1 MTEASYL
8 REKLES
14 ISPTERVERIVV
26 QRFAVPLLQA
36 LGFDELEIREE
47 FETGCGQV
55 DLAARKNGDPEDI
68 FLRSP
73 KNPYLLLE
81 AKSRAVNLREGSYYR
96 DAVYQIESY
105 LLAKNCKS
113 AKWGIITNANNI
125 QLWRKHGKVVHP
137 ATANLDISSD
147 NIESIVRNLRDK
159 IENYERALTV
169 CVYNNKGG
177 VGKTTTVINLAAA
190 LATKGK
196 KVLVVDFDSQ
206 GDLTGSLGVTPGKIT
221 LTQCL
226 KDPKI
231 DVHAIVQTYRLEGKR
246 IIFSIFEIFDR
257 LKGKQS
263 TLPIFDIIPRDPE
276 LETLTDSRAV
286 AYIPKGT
293 RRLRDLIAPLRN
305 EYDYILIDCPT
316 QWLYFSQSGVFA
328 ADVILIPTRPDD
340 LSSLNNAARVIT
352 QFIPETARSRQDG
365 GPRTL
370 PIFFN
375 GVPSSGSENTIKRA
389 HDEIDEIV
397 SQERSMNLLPYF
409 RPKPKKG
416 NEDKYIFRIP
426 EYAVIKT
433 AAFEGVPAV
442 FKRRRVLECYQSLAR
457 EYFID
462 E

>member
-1 MTEASYL
+1 MTAASSL
-8 REKLES
+8 REKLER
-14 ISPTERVERIVV
+14 ISPTERVERVVV
-26 QRFAVPLLQA
+26 QHFAVPLLQA
-36 LGFDELEIREE
+36 LGFDDSEIRDE

-81 AKSRAVNLREGSYYR
+81 AKSRAVNLREGSCYR
-96 DAVYQIESY
+96 DAVCQIESY

-177 VGKTTTVINLAAA
+177 VGKTTTIINLAAA
-190 LATKGK
+190 LKTKGK

-206 GDLTGSLGVTPGKIT
+206 GDLTRSLGATPGKIT

-231 DVHAIVQTYRLEGKR
+231 DVHSVVQTYRLKTVR
-246 IIFSIFEIFDR
+246 Q
-257 LKGKQS
+257 GKQS
-263 TLPIFDIIPRDPE
+263 IVSIFDIIPRDPE
-276 LETLTDSRAV
+276 LETLTDSQAV
-286 AYIPKGT
+286 AYIQKGT

-305 EYDYILIDCPT
+305 EYDYILVDCPT

-352 QFIPETARSRQDG
+352 SFVPETAKSRQDG
-365 GPRTL
+365 GPIAL
-370 PIFFN
+370 PTFFN
-375 GVPSSGSENTIKRA
+375 GVPSGREYTTIKLA
-389 HDEIDEIV
+389 NEEIGKLID
-397 SQERSMNLLPYF
+397 QEKSVDLRPYF
-409 RPKPKKG
+409 WPHFKRG
-416 NEDKYIFRIP
+416 NENKSIFRIP
-426 EYAVIKT
+426 DYAVISSASFART
-433 AAFEGVPAV
+433 PAV
-442 FKRRRVLECYQSLAR
+442 FRDRRVLEYYQSLAR

>member
-36 LGFDELEIREE
+36 LGFDESEIREE

-55 DLAARKNGDPEDI
+55 DLAARKNVDPEDI

-96 DAVYQIESY
+96 DAVCQIESY

-137 ATANLDISSD
+137 ATANLDISPD

-169 CVYNNKGG
+169 CMYNNKGG
-177 VGKTTTVINLAAA
+177 VGKTTTVINLAAT
-190 LATKGK
+190 LATKRK

-206 GDLTGSLGVTPGKIT
+206 GDLTRSLEATPGKIT

-231 DVHAIVQTYRLEGKR
+231 DVHAIVQTYK
-246 IIFSIFEIFDR
+246 
-257 LKGKQS
+257 LKGFS
-263 TLPIFDIIPRDPE
+263 IFDIIPRDPE

-352 QFIPETARSRQDG
+352 SFVPETARSRQDG
-365 GPRTL
+365 GPIAL
-370 PIFFN
+370 PTFFN
-375 GVPSSGSENTIKRA
+375 GVSSGSEYTIRLA
-389 HDEIDEIV
+389 HEEIQKLIN
-397 SQERSMNLLPYF
+397 QEKSVDLRPYF
-409 RPKPKKG
+409 WPHFKKG
-416 NEDKYIFRIP
+416 NENKSIFRIP
-426 EYAVIKT
+426 DYAVISSAKF
-433 AAFEGVPAV
+433 ARIPAV
-442 FKRRRVLECYQSLAR
+442 FKDRRVLEYYQSLAR

>member
-1 MTEASYL
+1 M
-8 REKLES
+8 
-14 ISPTERVERIVV
+14 SPTERVERVVV
-26 QRFAVPLLQA
+26 QHFASPLLQA
-36 LGFDELEIREE
+36 LGFDESEIREE

-68 FLRSP
+68 FFRSP

-81 AKSRAVNLREGSYYR
+81 AKSRAVNLREGSCYR
-96 DAVYQIESY
+96 DVVCQIESY

-177 VGKTTTVINLAAA
+177 VGKTTTIINLAAT
-190 LATKGK
+190 LATKKK

-206 GDLTGSLGVTPGKIT
+206 GDLTRSLGATPGKIT

-231 DVHAIVQTYRLEGKR
+231 DVHAIVQTYRLRG
-246 IIFSIFEIFDR
+246 IS
-257 LKGKQS
+257 
-263 TLPIFDIIPRDPE
+263 IFDIIPRDPE
-276 LETLTDSRAV
+276 LETLTDSQSL
-286 AYIPKGT
+286 AYIQKGT

-305 EYDYILIDCPT
+305 GYDYILIDCPT

-352 QFIPETARSRQDG
+352 SFVPETAKSRQDG

-375 GVPSSGSENTIKRA
+375 GVSSGSEYTIKLA
-389 HDEIDEIV
+389 NEEIDKLIN
-397 SQERSMNLLPYF
+397 QEKSVDLRPYF
-409 RPKPKKG
+409 WPHFKRG
-416 NEDKYIFRIP
+416 NENKSIFRIP
-426 EYAVIKT
+426 DYAVISS
-433 AAFEGVPAV
+433 ASFARIPAV
-442 FKRRRVLECYQSLAR
+442 FRDRRVLEYYQSLAR

>member
-1 MTEASYL
+1 MTEASSL
-8 REKLES
+8 REKLER
-14 ISPTERVERIVV
+14 ISPTERVEQVIV
-26 QRFAVPLLQA
+26 QHFAFPLLQA
-36 LGFDELEIREE
+36 LGFDDSEIRYE

-81 AKSRAVNLREGSYYR
+81 AKSRAVNLREGSCYR
-96 DAVYQIESY
+96 DAVCQIESY

-177 VGKTTTVINLAAA
+177 VGKTTTIINLAATLA
-190 LATKGK
+190 TTTLATKRK

-206 GDLTGSLGVTPGKIT
+206 GDLTRSLGATPGKIT

-231 DVHAIVQTYRLEGKR
+231 DIHAIVQTYRL
-246 IIFSIFEIFDR
+246 
-257 LKGKQS
+257 KGKQT

-276 LETLTDSRAV
+276 LETLTDSQSL
-286 AYIPKGT
+286 AYIQKGT

-352 QFIPETARSRQDG
+352 SFVPETAKSRQDG

-375 GVPSSGSENTIKRA
+375 GVSSGSEYTIKLA
-389 HDEIDEIV
+389 NEEIDKLIN
-397 SQERSMNLLPYF
+397 QEKSVDLRPYF
-409 RPKPKKG
+409 WPHFKRG
-416 NEDKYIFRIP
+416 NENKSIFRIP
-426 EYAVIKT
+426 DYAVISS
-433 AAFEGVPAV
+433 ASFARIPAV
-442 FKRRRVLECYQSLAR
+442 FRDRRVLEYYQSLAR

>member
-1 MTEASYL
+1 MTAASSL
-8 REKLES
+8 REKLER
-14 ISPTERVERIVV
+14 ISPTERVEQVIV
-26 QRFAVPLLQA
+26 QHFAFPLLQA
-36 LGFDELEIREE
+36 LGFDDSEIRYE

-81 AKSRAVNLREGSYYR
+81 AKSRAVNLREGSCYR
-96 DAVYQIESY
+96 DAVCQIESY

-113 AKWGIITNANNI
+113 AKCGIITNANNI

-147 NIESIVRNLRDK
+147 SIESIVRNLRDK

-177 VGKTTTVINLAAA
+177 VGKTTTIINLAAA
-190 LATKGK
+190 LKTKGK

-206 GDLTGSLGVTPGKIT
+206 GDLTRSLGATPGKIT

-231 DVHAIVQTYRLEGKR
+231 DIHAIVQTYRL
-246 IIFSIFEIFDR
+246 
-257 LKGKQS
+257 KGKQT

-276 LETLTDSRAV
+276 LETLTDSQSL
-286 AYIPKGT
+286 AYIQKGT

-352 QFIPETARSRQDG
+352 SFVPETAKSRQDG

-375 GVPSSGSENTIKRA
+375 GVSSGSEYTIKLA
-389 HDEIDEIV
+389 NEEIDKLIN
-397 SQERSMNLLPYF
+397 QEKSVDLRPYF
-409 RPKPKKG
+409 WPHFKRG
-416 NEDKYIFRIP
+416 NENKSIFRIP
-426 EYAVIKT
+426 DYAVISS
-433 AAFEGVPAV
+433 ASFARIPAV
-442 FKRRRVLECYQSLAR
+442 FRDRRVLEYYQSLAR

>member
-1 MTEASYL
+1 MTAASSL
-8 REKLES
+8 REKLER
-14 ISPTERVERIVV
+14 ISPTERVERVVV
-26 QRFAVPLLQA
+26 QHFAVPLLQA
-36 LGFDELEIREE
+36 LGFDDSEIRDE

-81 AKSRAVNLREGSYYR
+81 AKSRAVNLREGSCYR
-96 DAVYQIESY
+96 DAVCQIESY

-177 VGKTTTVINLAAA
+177 VGKTTTIINLAAA
-190 LATKGK
+190 LKTKGK

-206 GDLTGSLGVTPGKIT
+206 GDLTRSLGVTPGKIT

-231 DVHAIVQTYRLEGKR
+231 DVHSVVQTYRLKTVR
-246 IIFSIFEIFDR
+246 Q
-257 LKGKQS
+257 GKQS
-263 TLPIFDIIPRDPE
+263 IVSIFDIIPRDPE
-276 LETLTDSRAV
+276 LETLTDSQAV
-286 AYIPKGT
+286 AYIQKGT

-305 EYDYILIDCPT
+305 EYDYILVDCPT

-352 QFIPETARSRQDG
+352 SFVPETAKSRQDG
-365 GPRTL
+365 GPIAL
-370 PIFFN
+370 PTFFN
-375 GVPSSGSENTIKRA
+375 GVPSGREYTTIKLA
-389 HDEIDEIV
+389 NEEIGKLID
-397 SQERSMNLLPYF
+397 QEKSVDLRPYF
-409 RPKPKKG
+409 WPHFKRG
-416 NEDKYIFRIP
+416 NENKSIFRIP
-426 EYAVIKT
+426 DYAVISSASFART
-433 AAFEGVPAV
+433 PAV
-442 FKRRRVLECYQSLAR
+442 FRDRRVLEYYQSLAR

>member
-1 MTEASYL
+1 MTAASSL
-8 REKLES
+8 REKLER
-14 ISPTERVERIVV
+14 ISPTERVEQVIV
-26 QRFAVPLLQA
+26 QHFAFPLLQA
-36 LGFDELEIREE
+36 LGFDDSEIRYE

-81 AKSRAVNLREGSYYR
+81 AKSRAVNLREGSCYR
-96 DAVYQIESY
+96 DAVCQIESY

-177 VGKTTTVINLAAA
+177 VGKTTTIINLAATLA
-190 LATKGK
+190 TTTLATKRK

-206 GDLTGSLGVTPGKIT
+206 GDLTRSLGATPGKIT

-231 DVHAIVQTYRLEGKR
+231 DIHAIVQTYRL
-246 IIFSIFEIFDR
+246 
-257 LKGKQS
+257 KGKQT

-276 LETLTDSRAV
+276 LETLTDSQSL
-286 AYIPKGT
+286 AYIQKGT

-352 QFIPETARSRQDG
+352 SFVPETAKSRQDG

-375 GVPSSGSENTIKRA
+375 GVSSGSEYTIKLA
-389 HDEIDEIV
+389 NEEIDKLIN
-397 SQERSMNLLPYF
+397 QEKSVDLRPYF
-409 RPKPKKG
+409 WPHFKRG
-416 NEDKYIFRIP
+416 NENKSIFRIP
-426 EYAVIKT
+426 DYAVISSASFART
-433 AAFEGVPAV
+433 PAV
-442 FKRRRVLECYQSLAR
+442 FRDRRVLEYYQSLAR

>member
-1 MTEASYL
+1 MTAASSL
-8 REKLES
+8 REKLER
-14 ISPTERVERIVV
+14 ISPTERVEQVIV
-26 QRFAVPLLQA
+26 QHFAFPLLQA
-36 LGFDELEIREE
+36 LGFDDSEIRYE

-81 AKSRAVNLREGSYYR
+81 AKSRAVNLREGSCYR
-96 DAVYQIESY
+96 DAVCQIESY

-147 NIESIVRNLRDK
+147 SIESIVRNLRDK

-177 VGKTTTVINLAAA
+177 VGKTTTIINLAAA
-190 LATKGK
+190 LKTKGK

-206 GDLTGSLGVTPGKIT
+206 GDLTRSLGATPGKIT

-231 DVHAIVQTYRLEGKR
+231 DIHAIVQTYRL
-246 IIFSIFEIFDR
+246 
-257 LKGKQS
+257 KGKQT

-276 LETLTDSRAV
+276 LETLTDSQSL
-286 AYIPKGT
+286 AYIQKGT

-352 QFIPETARSRQDG
+352 SFVPETAKSRQDG

-375 GVPSSGSENTIKRA
+375 GVSSGSEYTIKLA
-389 HDEIDEIV
+389 NEEIDKLIN
-397 SQERSMNLLPYF
+397 QEKSVDLRPYF
-409 RPKPKKG
+409 WPHFKRG
-416 NEDKYIFRIP
+416 NENKSIFRIP
-426 EYAVIKT
+426 DYAVISS
-433 AAFEGVPAV
+433 ASFARIPAV
-442 FKRRRVLECYQSLAR
+442 FRDRRVLEYYQSLAR

>member
-1 MTEASYL
+1 MTAASSL
-8 REKLES
+8 REKLERM
-14 ISPTERVERIVV
+14 SPTERVERVVV
-26 QRFAVPLLQA
+26 QHFAVPLLQA
-36 LGFDELEIREE
+36 LGFDDSEIRDE

-68 FLRSP
+68 FFRSP

-81 AKSRAVNLREGSYYR
+81 AKSRAVNLREGSCYR
-96 DAVYQIESY
+96 DVVCQIESY

-147 NIESIVRNLRDK
+147 SIESIVRNLRDK

-177 VGKTTTVINLAAA
+177 VGKTTTIINLAAT
-190 LATKGK
+190 LATKKK

-206 GDLTGSLGVTPGKIT
+206 GDLTRSLGATPGKIT

-231 DVHAIVQTYRLEGKR
+231 DVHAIVQTYRLRG
-246 IIFSIFEIFDR
+246 IS
-257 LKGKQS
+257 
-263 TLPIFDIIPRDPE
+263 IFDIIPRDPE
-276 LETLTDSRAV
+276 LETLTDSQSL
-286 AYIPKGT
+286 AYIQKGT

-305 EYDYILIDCPT
+305 GYDYILIDCPT

-352 QFIPETARSRQDG
+352 SFVPETAKSRQDG

-375 GVPSSGSENTIKRA
+375 GVSSGSEYTIKLA
-389 HDEIDEIV
+389 NEEIDKLIN
-397 SQERSMNLLPYF
+397 QEKSVDLRPYF
-409 RPKPKKG
+409 WPHFKRG
-416 NEDKYIFRIP
+416 NENKSIFRIP
-426 EYAVIKT
+426 DYAVISS
-433 AAFEGVPAV
+433 ASFARIPAV
-442 FKRRRVLECYQSLAR
+442 FRDRRVLEYYQSLAR

>member
-1 MTEASYL
+1 MTAARDL
-8 REKLES
+8 REKLER
-14 ISPTERVERIVV
+14 ISPTERVERVIV
-26 QRFAVPLLQA
+26 QHFAVPLLQA
-36 LGFDELEIREE
+36 LGFDDSEIRDE

-55 DLAARKNGDPEDI
+55 DLAARKNGDPEDT

-96 DAVYQIESY
+96 DAVCQIESY

-177 VGKTTTVINLAAA
+177 VGKTTTIINLAATLA
-190 LATKGK
+190 TTTLATKRK

-206 GDLTGSLGVTPGKIT
+206 GDLTRSLEATPGKIT

-226 KDPKI
+226 KDPRI
-231 DVHAIVQTYRLEGKR
+231 DVHAIVQKYRFR
-246 IIFSIFEIFDR
+246 DI
-257 LKGKQS
+257 
-263 TLPIFDIIPRDPE
+263 PIFDIIPRDPE

-352 QFIPETARSRQDG
+352 SFVPETARSRQDG
-365 GPRTL
+365 GPIAL
-370 PIFFN
+370 PTFFN
-375 GVPSSGSENTIKRA
+375 GVSSGSEYTIRLA
-389 HDEIDEIV
+389 HEEIRKLIN
-397 SQERSMNLLPYF
+397 QEKSVDLRPYF
-409 RPKPKKG
+409 WPHFKKG
-416 NEDKYIFRIP
+416 NENKSIFRIP
-426 EYAVIKT
+426 DYAVISSAKF
-433 AAFEGVPAV
+433 ARIPAV
-442 FKRRRVLECYQSLAR
+442 FKDRRVLEYYQSLAR

>member
-1 MTEASYL
+1 M
-8 REKLES
+8 
-14 ISPTERVERIVV
+14 SPTERVERVVV
-26 QRFAVPLLQA
+26 QHFASPLLQA
-36 LGFDELEIREE
+36 LGFDDSEIREE

-68 FLRSP
+68 FFRSP

-81 AKSRAVNLREGSYYR
+81 AKSRAVNLREGSCYR
-96 DAVYQIESY
+96 DAVCQIESY
-105 LLAKNCKS
+105 LLAKDCKS

-190 LATKGK
+190 LATKRK

-206 GDLTGSLGVTPGKIT
+206 GDLTRSLGVTTGKIT

-231 DVHAIVQTYRLEGKR
+231 DVHSVVQTYRLKTVR
-246 IIFSIFEIFDR
+246 Q
-257 LKGKQS
+257 GKQS
-263 TLPIFDIIPRDPE
+263 IVSIFDIIPRDPE
-276 LETLTDSRAV
+276 LETLTDSQAV
-286 AYIPKGT
+286 AYIQKGT

-352 QFIPETARSRQDG
+352 RFVPETARSRQDG

-375 GVPSSGSENTIKRA
+375 GVPSESENTIKRA
-389 HDEIDEIV
+389 NDEIEKIV

-409 RPKPKKG
+409 WPHFKRG
-416 NEDKYIFRIP
+416 NENKSIFRIP
-426 EYAVIKT
+426 DYAVISS
-433 AAFEGVPAV
+433 ASFDRRPAV
-442 FKRRRVLECYQSLAR
+442 FNRRVLEYYQSLAR

>member
-1 MTEASYL
+1 MTAASSL
-8 REKLES
+8 REKLER
-14 ISPTERVERIVV
+14 ISPTERVERVVV
-26 QRFAVPLLQA
+26 QHFAVPLLQA
-36 LGFDELEIREE
+36 LGFDDSEIRDE

-68 FLRSP
+68 FFRSP

-81 AKSRAVNLREGSYYR
+81 AKSRAVNLREGSCYR
-96 DAVYQIESY
+96 DTVCQIESY
-105 LLAKNCKS
+105 LLAKDCKS

-190 LATKGK
+190 LATKRK

-206 GDLTGSLGVTPGKIT
+206 GDLTRSLGVTTGKIT

-231 DVHAIVQTYRLEGKR
+231 DVHSVVQTYRLKTVR
-246 IIFSIFEIFDR
+246 Q
-257 LKGKQS
+257 GKQS
-263 TLPIFDIIPRDPE
+263 IVSIFDIIPRDPE
-276 LETLTDSRAV
+276 LETLTDSQAV
-286 AYIPKGT
+286 AYIQKGT

-352 QFIPETARSRQDG
+352 RFVPETARSRQDG

-375 GVPSSGSENTIKRA
+375 GVPSESENTIKRA
-389 HDEIDEIV
+389 NDEIEKIV

-409 RPKPKKG
+409 WPHFKRG
-416 NEDKYIFRIP
+416 NENKSIFRIP
-426 EYAVIKT
+426 DYAVISS
-433 AAFEGVPAV
+433 ASFDRRPAV
-442 FKRRRVLECYQSLAR
+442 FNRRVLEYYQSLAR

>member
-36 LGFDELEIREE
+36 LGFDESEIREE

-55 DLAARKNGDPEDI
+55 DLAARKNVDPEDI

-96 DAVYQIESY
+96 DAVCQIESY

-169 CVYNNKGG
+169 CMYNNKGG
-177 VGKTTTVINLAAA
+177 VGKTTTVINLAAT
-190 LATKGK
+190 LATKRK

-206 GDLTGSLGVTPGKIT
+206 GDLTRSLEATPGKIT

-231 DVHAIVQTYRLEGKR
+231 DVHAIVQTYK
-246 IIFSIFEIFDR
+246 
-257 LKGKQS
+257 LKGFS
-263 TLPIFDIIPRDPE
+263 IFDIIPRDPE

-352 QFIPETARSRQDG
+352 SFVPETARSRQDG
-365 GPRTL
+365 GPIAL
-370 PIFFN
+370 PTFFN
-375 GVPSSGSENTIKRA
+375 GVPSESENTIKRA
-389 HDEIDEIV
+389 NDEIEKIV

-409 RPKPKKG
+409 WPHFKKG
-416 NEDKYIFRIP
+416 NENKSIFRIP
-426 EYAVIKT
+426 DYAVISSASFART
-433 AAFEGVPAV
+433 PAV
-442 FKRRRVLECYQSLAR
+442 FRDRRVLEYYQSLAR

>member
-1 MTEASYL
+1 MTAASSL
-8 REKLES
+8 REKLER
-14 ISPTERVERIVV
+14 ISPTERVERVVV
-26 QRFAVPLLQA
+26 QHFASPLLQA
-36 LGFDELEIREE
+36 LGFDDLEIRYE

-55 DLAARKNGDPEDI
+55 DLAARKNEDPEDT
-68 FLRSP
+68 FFNSQR
-73 KNPYLLLE
+73 NPYLLLE
-81 AKSRAVNLREGSYYR
+81 AKSRVVNLKEGSYYR
-96 DAVYQIESY
+96 DAVCQIESY
-105 LLAKNCKS
+105 LLGENCKS

-177 VGKTTTVINLAAA
+177 VGKTTTIINLAAT
-190 LATKGK
+190 LATKKK

-206 GDLTGSLGVTPGKIT
+206 GDLTRSLGATPGKIT

-231 DVHAIVQTYRLEGKR
+231 DVHAIVQTYRLRG
-246 IIFSIFEIFDR
+246 IS
-257 LKGKQS
+257 
-263 TLPIFDIIPRDPE
+263 IFDIIPRDPE
-276 LETLTDSRAV
+276 LETLTDSQSL
-286 AYIPKGT
+286 AYIQKGT

-305 EYDYILIDCPT
+305 GYDYILIDCPT

-352 QFIPETARSRQDG
+352 SFVPETAKSRQDG

-375 GVPSSGSENTIKRA
+375 GVSSGSEYTIKLA
-389 HDEIDEIV
+389 NEEIDKLIN
-397 SQERSMNLLPYF
+397 QEKSVDLRPYF
-409 RPKPKKG
+409 WPHFKRG
-416 NEDKYIFRIP
+416 NENKSIFRIP
-426 EYAVIKT
+426 DYAVISS
-433 AAFEGVPAV
+433 ASFARIPAV
-442 FKRRRVLECYQSLAR
+442 FRDRRVLEYYQSLAR

>member
-1 MTEASYL
+1 MTEASFL
-8 REKLES
+8 REKLER
-14 ISPTERVERIVV
+14 ISPTERVERVVV
-26 QRFAVPLLQA
+26 QHFAVPLLQA
-36 LGFDELEIREE
+36 LGFDDSEIREE

-55 DLAARKNGDPEDI
+55 DLAARKNGDPEDT
-68 FLRSP
+68 FFRSP

-81 AKSRAVNLREGSYYR
+81 AKSRVVNLKEGSCYR
-96 DAVYQIESY
+96 DAVCQIESY
-105 LLAKNCKS
+105 LLGENCKS

-125 QLWRKHGKVVHP
+125 QLWRRHGKVVHP

-169 CVYNNKGG
+169 CMYNNKGG

-190 LATKGK
+190 LATKRK

-206 GDLTGSLGVTPGKIT
+206 GDLTRSLGATPGKIT

-231 DVHAIVQTYRLEGKR
+231 DVHAIVQTYRLKY
-246 IIFSIFEIFDR
+246 R
-257 LKGKQS
+257 LKDKQT

-276 LETLTDSRAV
+276 LETLTDSQSL

-352 QFIPETARSRQDG
+352 SFVRETARSRQDG
-365 GPRTL
+365 GPIAL

-375 GVPSSGSENTIKRA
+375 GVSSRSEYTIKLA
-389 HDEIDEIV
+389 NEEICKLIN
-397 SQERSMNLLPYF
+397 QEKSVDLRPYF
-409 RPKPKKG
+409 WPHFKKG
-416 NEDKYIFRIP
+416 NENKSIFRIP
-426 EYAVIKT
+426 DYAVISS
-433 AAFEGVPAV
+433 ASFDRRPAV
-442 FKRRRVLECYQSLAR
+442 FSDRRVLENYQSLAR

>member
-1 MTEASYL
+1 MTAASSL
-8 REKLES
+8 REKLER
-14 ISPTERVERIVV
+14 ISPTERVERVVV
-26 QRFAVPLLQA
+26 QHFAVPLLQA
-36 LGFDELEIREE
+36 LGFDDSEIRYE

-55 DLAARKNGDPEDI
+55 DLAARKNGDPEDT
-68 FLRSP
+68 FFRSP

-81 AKSRAVNLREGSYYR
+81 AKSRAVNLREGSCYR
-96 DAVYQIESY
+96 DVVCQIESY

-177 VGKTTTVINLAAA
+177 VGKTTTIINLAAT
-190 LATKGK
+190 LATKKK

-206 GDLTGSLGVTPGKIT
+206 GDLTRSLGATPGKIT

-231 DVHAIVQTYRLEGKR
+231 DVHVIVQTYRLRG
-246 IIFSIFEIFDR
+246 IS
-257 LKGKQS
+257 
-263 TLPIFDIIPRDPE
+263 IFDIIPRDPE
-276 LETLTDSRAV
+276 LETLTDSQSL
-286 AYIPKGT
+286 AYIQKGT

-305 EYDYILIDCPT
+305 GYDYILIDCPT

-352 QFIPETARSRQDG
+352 SFVPETAKSRQDG

-375 GVPSSGSENTIKRA
+375 GVSSGSEYTIKLA
-389 HDEIDEIV
+389 NEEIDKLIN
-397 SQERSMNLLPYF
+397 QEKSVDLRPYF
-409 RPKPKKG
+409 WPHFKRG
-416 NEDKYIFRIP
+416 NENKSIFRIP
-426 EYAVIKT
+426 DYAVISS
-433 AAFEGVPAV
+433 ASFARIPAV
-442 FKRRRVLECYQSLAR
+442 FRDRRVLEYYQSLAR

>member
-1 MTEASYL
+1 MTAASSL
-8 REKLES
+8 REKLER
-14 ISPTERVERIVV
+14 ISPTERVERVVV
-26 QRFAVPLLQA
+26 QHFAVPLLQA
-36 LGFDELEIREE
+36 LGFDDSEIRDE

-81 AKSRAVNLREGSYYR
+81 AKSRAVNLREGSCYR
-96 DAVYQIESY
+96 DAVCQIESY

-177 VGKTTTVINLAAA
+177 VGKTTTIINLAAA
-190 LATKGK
+190 LKTKGK

-206 GDLTGSLGVTPGKIT
+206 GDLTRSLGVTPGKIT

-231 DVHAIVQTYRLEGKR
+231 DVHSVVQTYRLKTVR
-246 IIFSIFEIFDR
+246 Q
-257 LKGKQS
+257 GKQS
-263 TLPIFDIIPRDPE
+263 IVSIFDIIPRDPE
-276 LETLTDSRAV
+276 LETLTDSQAV
-286 AYIPKGT
+286 AYIQKGT

-305 EYDYILIDCPT
+305 EYDYILVDCPT

-352 QFIPETARSRQDG
+352 SFVPETAKSRQDG
-365 GPRTL
+365 GPIAL
-370 PIFFN
+370 PTFFN
-375 GVPSSGSENTIKRA
+375 GVPSENENTIKRA
-389 HDEIDEIV
+389 NDEIEKIV

-409 RPKPKKG
+409 WPHFKRG
-416 NEDKYIFRIP
+416 NENKSIFRIP
-426 EYAVIKT
+426 DYAVISSASFART
-433 AAFEGVPAV
+433 PAV
-442 FKRRRVLECYQSLAR
+442 FRDRRVLEYYQSLAR